1 MYIVHY
7 SLLKEFTCGDE
18 FHVAVSVQCPAS
30 SWLMFTYREL
40 LSIIH
45 SMAASRVSLAR
56 QGGEPGAGDGVA
68 VAGEQGEETLFTLP
82 GESCQWTSRP
92 AGHCEQCSRCKHGK
106 HRAQERGEEGQTVF
120 TGGLNSSASPWLT
133 LLHLSTPQ
141 CHHTVITIITSL
153 QSQVGSTSNNKELI
167 FIVLR
172 TPFTLVSFYSI
183 SEMWTENVRHL
194 NSVFCLLRLFPII
207 FWWLSALRLDDE
219 NHFSYA
225 IMISSIG
232 QYSLWTL
239 HFWL

>member
-1 MYIVHY
+1 MSSIKLADVYISRAPLYNTLYPRLPCKSGTPGRRARWQV
-7 SLLKEFTCGDE
+7 TG
-18 FHVAVSVQCPAS
+18 CPWQDRRGRTHS
-30 SWLMFTYREL
+30 S
-40 LSIIH
+40 H
-45 SMAASRVSLAR
+45 CQVSLASRHLGLLVTVSSAADVNMGNTGRRRGERKDR
-56 QGGEPGAGDGVA
+56 QCLLEASTPRHHLDWHYTTSPLHNV
-68 VAGEQGEETLFTLP
+68 TT
-82 GESCQWTSRP
+82 QWT
-92 AGHCEQCSRCKHGK
+92 
-106 HRAQERGEEGQTVF
+106 
-120 TGGLNSSASPWLT
+120 T
-133 LLHLSTPQ
+133 LW
-141 CHHTVITIITSL
+141 SL
-153 QSQVGSTSNNKELI
+153 QSQLGSTSNNKELI

-225 IMISSIG
+225 IMISIIG